1 MIFSG
6 VSWLAF
12 SQQDP
17 VLMRV
22 NGKDV
27 LRSEF
32 EYYYN
37 KDAASF
43 ASGYVAPEKYAERF
57 ADFKLK
63 VSAAETAGLDT
74 ALSFR
79 EKVENYRNRLI
90 KSYLTDTAVIEN
102 EARRLYDKMKAGHHA
117 GRVRVSH
124 IFKYLPQNVSGY
136 ALRKAVAGMDSIYE
150 YLRRNQ
156 TPEAFDACVK
166 RFSDEKQ
173 P

>member
-1 MIFSG
+1 
-6 VSWLAF
+6 
-12 SQQDP
+12 
-17 VLMRV
+17 MRV

-117 GRVRVSH
+117 GRIRVSH
-124 IFKYLPQNVSGY
+124 IL
-136 ALRKAVAGMDSIYE
+136 SIFLKMY
-150 YLRRNQ
+150 
-156 TPEAFDACVK
+156 PVMHCVK
-166 RFSDEKQ
+166 QLPAWTPFTNISGGIRH
-173 P
+173 PRLLMPA

>member
-43 ASGYVAPEKYAERF
+43 ASGYVAPEKYAEKF
-57 ADFKLK
+57 VDFKLK
-63 VSAAETAGLDT
+63 VSAAETYLI
-74 ALSFR
+74 L
-79 EKVENYRNRLI
+79 NRLGYDF
-90 KSYLTDTAVIEN
+90 SDTWKLWGDVMLPRQPVWIRLFRFV
-102 EARRLYDKMKAGHHA
+102 RRLKITAIG
-117 GRVRVSH
+117 
-124 IFKYLPQNVSGY
+124 
-136 ALRKAVAGMDSIYE
+136 
-150 YLRRNQ
+150 
-156 TPEAFDACVK
+156 
-166 RFSDEKQ
+166 
-173 P
+173 

>member
-17 VLMRV
+17 VVMRV

-57 ADFKLK
+57 ADFKYLLPRRP
-63 VSAAETAGLDT
+63 VWIRL
-74 ALSFR
+74 FR
-79 EKVENYRNRLI
+79 FV
-90 KSYLTDTAVIEN
+90 
-102 EARRLYDKMKAGHHA
+102 RRLKITAIG
-117 GRVRVSH
+117 
-124 IFKYLPQNVSGY
+124 
-136 ALRKAVAGMDSIYE
+136 
-150 YLRRNQ
+150 
-156 TPEAFDACVK
+156 
-166 RFSDEKQ
+166 
-173 P
+173 

>member
-43 ASGYVAPEKYAERF
+43 ASGYVAPEKYAEKF
-57 ADFKLK
+57 VDFKLK

-124 IFKYLPQNVSGY
+124 IFKYLPQNVSGH
-136 ALRKAVAGMDSIYE
+136 ALPAW
-150 YLRRNQ
+150 
-156 TPEAFDACVK
+156 TPFTNISGGIRHPRLLMPA
-166 RFSDEKQ
+166 
-173 P
+173 

>member
-1 MIFSG
+1 MMIFFG
-6 VSWLAF
+6 IELACF

-32 EYYYN
+32 EYYYYN

-102 EARRLYDKMKAGHHA
+102 E
-117 GRVRVSH
+117 GR
-124 IFKYLPQNVSGY
+124 K
-136 ALRKAVAGMDSIYE
+136 KIYI
-150 YLRRNQ
+150 R
-156 TPEAFDACVK
+156 C
-166 RFSDEKQ
+166 
-173 P
+173 

>member
-1 MIFSG
+1 MFGDDFFRSE
-6 VSWLAF
+6 LACF
-12 SQQDP
+12 FPAGPGGDACQW
-17 VLMRV
+17 
-22 NGKDV
+22 KDV

-90 KSYLTDTAVIEN
+90 NRI
-102 EARRLYDKMKAGHHA
+102 
-117 GRVRVSH
+117 
-124 IFKYLPQNVSGY
+124 
-136 ALRKAVAGMDSIYE
+136 
-150 YLRRNQ
+150 
-156 TPEAFDACVK
+156 
-166 RFSDEKQ
+166 
-173 P
+173 